1 MAILLCLLGMADLGL
16 LSAWADTPDSPKTHT
31 LFMGADFSV
40 GKDSKTYAVKDVL
53 GSSWVVDV
61 GGQEREISTKDGAL
75 NIKIT
80 PSLKLTQVFAT
91 IANLKDERGYSMGND
106 PIARQTRALVTAA
119 NVNAGYQ
126 AAASQADARMDASNQ
141 QNGSVVFKGSGTQG
155 STFGGPPSVPIQ
167 YRQFTPGSTREQLAA
182 ASTGVS
188 AGADNE
194 MAADRLPSGFD
205 AMDVQFEVS
214 SEKYLAKPYVVT
226 VTRFRPR
233 GASPGMVQ
241 NLVYSKALDPI
252 DSHPKSIRL
261 LEEGFPQDFELL
273 DFQVHLY
280 NRGTEV
286 ATSVSPKRV
295 SLSWD
300 EAFEYIKI
308 EYEGAHK
315 TDSLAPTPALGRLPS
330 DLAARLAEGKYRN
343 TLYVRVSPDGLPAG
357 VYSDAAC
364 SRSVNDS
371 YLLAAVGSM
380 RFKPALKDGK
390 PLEGVAP
397 IRLGELSL

>member
-1 MAILLCLLGMADLGL
+1 MFAGTAALGILPALAET
-16 LSAWADTPDSPKTHT
+16 SDSSKTHT

-40 GKDSKTYAVKDVL
+40 GKDSKTYPVKDVL

-61 GGQEREISTKDGAL
+61 GGQEREISTKEGAL
-75 NIKIT
+75 NIRIT

-91 IANLKDERGYSMGND
+91 VANLKDERGYSMGND

-141 QNGSVVFKGSGTQG
+141 QNGSAVFKGSGTEASTAPG
-155 STFGGPPSVPIQ
+155 SPLVPIQ
-167 YRQFTPGSTREQLAA
+167 YRQFTPGATQAQLAA

-214 SEKYLAKPYVVT
+214 SERYLSNPYVVT

-280 NRGTEV
+280 NRGSEV

-295 SLSWD
+295 SLSRD
-300 EAFEYIKI
+300 EAFEYLKI
-308 EYEGAHK
+308 EYEAAHK
-315 TDSLAPTPALGRLPS
+315 ADTLAPTPALGQLPS
-330 DLAARLAEGKYRN
+330 DLPARLAEGKYRE
-343 TLYVRVSPDGLPAG
+343 TLFVRVSSDGLPAG

-364 SRSVNDS
+364 STKVEDP
-371 YLLAAVGSM
+371 YLLAVVDSM
-380 RFKPALKDGK
+380 RFKPALRDGK
-390 PLEGVAP
+390 PMEGVAP
-397 IRLGELSL
+397 VRLGELAL